1 MIIKDLIVHVYDIE
15 VFENCFHCC
24 CKNTETGTITKF
36 EISERK
42 NQLAELVDFFYYK
55 NEDKMFCGYN
65 NKHYDDV
72 IINYTI
78 DLFYKLS
85 QLSYERICRSLYNLS
100 TTIVNSEEGSIDKF
114 KKWKYAKYF
123 YSMDLLTMQFSQKLR
138 VGLKTM
144 QVTMHYKN
152 VQEYDGDFSL
162 PIPVEKIDEMIA
174 YNVNDVESTT
184 ELLNRLA
191 PDVEL
196 RLFIEQEHGID
207 CLSMDS
213 VKMAETFLLEKFS
226 EKSGIPKNVIKEM
239 RSPMD
244 YIPLKDVILPFIQ
257 YKNPKLQSLLEDMK
271 KQVVYSKERKG
282 YEKEFVLS
290 NVVYSV
296 GVGGIHTKHEPK
308 IFLPKADEFLGHA
321 DVASMYPSLLIEYG
335 FGPRQGGEIFRELFA
350 QLKAERLEAKRT
362 GQKTKNL
369 FLKIVLNSPTGKMQ
383 QEVSWMYD
391 PFNVFRIRINGQLIL
406 LLLVD
411 RLLELGCE
419 IIQCNTDGVVYRAKN
434 SLRGAVS
441 DAIKEVESLTRLEFE
456 SDEYEAFYQY
466 AINDYFGV
474 MKGYSETKDPD
485 LIERKGM
492 FITKNKLGK
501 GLAPVVIPKAVINY
515 FVKGEPIEEFIK
527 SDGDIR
533 DFLMSQQVDKKFE
546 VWHGEH
552 RVQRINRFY
561 ASTDGPY
568 LFKGLVD
575 PIKVVPFVKITFKG
589 GKTIEAPKSEIEA
602 QGRYWYNPDITSI
615 EDIGTRAIN
624 LNETEGL
631 SNMLTK
637 SGVTILN
644 QLYDTT
650 VEGRKINYRYYI
662 SEAKKIVAD
671 FTEQQLSLFNDQ
683 QV

>member
-1 MIIKDLIVHVYDIE
+1 MIIKGQVVCVYDIE

-24 CKNTETGTITKF
+24 VKDTEENQIYKF
-36 EISERK
+36 EISERV
-42 NQLAELVDFFYYK
+42 NQLTQLVDFFYYQ
-55 NEDKMFCGYN
+55 NVGRMFCGYN
-65 NKHYDDV
+65 NHHYDDV
-72 IINYTI
+72 IINYII
-78 DLFYKLS
+78 DFYYKMDSMPTMKVCQSLFNLS
-85 QLSYERICRSLYNLS
+85 QKIIE
-100 TTIVNSEEGSIDKF
+100 SEEGGDLPF

-123 YSMDLLTMQFSQKLR
+123 YSMDLLTMQFSRKLR

-152 VQEYDGDFSL
+152 VQEYDGDFGL
-162 PIPVEKIDEMIA
+162 PIPTSKIDEMIA
-174 YNVNDVESTT
+174 YNINDVESTT
-184 ELLNRLA
+184 ELLNRLQKQI
-191 PDVEL
+191 EL

-244 YIPLKDVILPFIQ
+244 YIPLKDVILPFIK
-257 YKNPKLQSLLEDMK
+257 YKNPKLQSILEEMK
-271 KQVVYSKERKG
+271 EQVVYSKERKG
-282 YEKEFVLS
+282 YEKKFVLS
-290 NVVYSV
+290 NVVYSI
-296 GVGGIHTKHEPK
+296 GVGGIHTIHTPK
-308 IFLPKADEFLGHA
+308 IFLPNSNEFIGHA

-350 QLKAERLEAKRT
+350 QLKAERLEAKHT
-362 GQKTKNL
+362 GQKVKNE

-411 RLLELGCE
+411 RLLDLGCE

-434 SLRGAVS
+434 GLKQAIS
-441 DAIKEVESLTRLEFE
+441 DAIKEVESLTRLTFE

-474 MKGYSETKDPD
+474 LKGGE
-485 LIERKGM
+485 IEKKGM
-492 FITKNKLGK
+492 FITENKLGK

-527 SDGDIR
+527 SDRDIR

-561 ASTDGPY
+561 ASTNGY
-568 LFKGLVD
+568 SLFKRKYNED
-575 PIKVVPFVKITFKG
+575 A
-589 GKTIEAPKSEIEA
+589 GKTYKWELSNAGPAGEYTVPE
-602 QGRYWYNPDITSI
+602 YN
-615 EDIGTRAIN
+615 EQ
-624 LNETEGL
+624 
-631 SNMLTK
+631 NMLTK

-644 QLYDTT
+644 TLYDTT

>member
-1 MIIKDLIVHVYDIE
+1 MIIKGQVVCVYDIE

-24 CKNTETGTITKF
+24 VKDTEENQIYKF
-36 EISERK
+36 EISERV
-42 NQLAELVDFFYYK
+42 NQLTQLVDFFYYQ
-55 NEDKMFCGYN
+55 NIGRMFCGYN
-65 NKHYDDV
+65 NHHYDDV
-72 IINYTI
+72 IINYII
-78 DLFYKLS
+78 DFYYKMDTLY
-85 QLSYERICRSLYNLS
+85 YEKVCRSLFNLS
-100 TTIVNSEEGSIDKF
+100 QKIIESEEGGDLPF

-123 YSMDLLTMQFSQKLR
+123 YSMDLLTMQFSRKLR

-152 VQEYDGDFSL
+152 VQEYEGDFGL
-162 PIPVEKIDEMIA
+162 PIPTSKIDEMIA
-174 YNVNDVESTT
+174 YNINDVESTT
-184 ELLNRLA
+184 ELLNRLQK
-191 PDVEL
+191 DIEL
-196 RLFIEQEHGID
+196 RLFIEKEHGID

-244 YIPLKDVILPFIQ
+244 YIPLKDVILPFIK
-257 YKNPKLQSLLEDMK
+257 YKNPKLQSVLEEMRE
-271 KQVVYSKERKG
+271 QVVYSKERKG
-282 YEKEFVLS
+282 YEKKFVLS
-290 NVVYSV
+290 NVVYSI
-296 GVGGIHTKHEPK
+296 GVGGIHTIHTPM
-308 IFLPKADEFLGHA
+308 IFLPKVDEFIGHA

-350 QLKAERLEAKRT
+350 QLKAERLEAKHT
-362 GQKTKNL
+362 GQKVKNQ

-411 RLLELGCE
+411 RLLDLGCE

-434 SLRGAVS
+434 GLKQAIS

-474 MKGYSETKDPD
+474 LKGGE
-485 LIERKGM
+485 IEEKGM

-527 SDGDIR
+527 SDRDIR

-546 VWHGEH
+546 VVHGEN

-561 ASTDGPY
+561 ASTDGPF
-568 LFKGLVD
+568 LFKVKKNENPGHYKTTD
-575 PIKVVPFVKITFKG
+575 PWGYPYEYDVP
-589 GKTIEAPKSEIEA
+589 E
-602 QGRYWYNPDITSI
+602 
-615 EDIGTRAIN
+615 
-624 LNETEGL
+624 ETW

-644 QLYDTT
+644 EFD
-650 VEGRKINYRYYI
+650 ERPIESRKINYRYYI